1 MGLEG
6 KAIKRHRLRKKIAA
20 AAKMAGG
27 DHLAE
32 NSTYVSEP
40 SRRATTRTLR
50 PPIELDPT
58 EEAPAVT
65 PDNEE
70 VSEREAADEEL
81 GISMEQAISRGSPGD
96 LQDLQGISMELG
108 ISMEQADHPI
118 GRLTSASS
126 AEALEA
132 GERDAREENED
143 AEASEASFLDAE
155 EEMDE
160 EPPRPAAD
168 GPLRI

>member
-20 AAKMAGG
+20 GAKMAGG

-81 GISMEQAISRGSPGD
+81 GISMEQAV
-96 LQDLQGISMELG
+96 
-108 ISMEQADHPI
+108 HPI

-155 EEMDE
+155 EEIDE